1 MHFLIV
7 YLLIITIIISVL
19 TRCSRNQCDIIKRS
33 VCTIGSVV
41 SLDWLNIWLIID
53 FICYIFSWCNCLI
66 LNKMHII
73 SNYCLWYCLL
83 ACWLRRVTIIMSIII
98 ISVIII
104 ISCDYSE
111 IVNLVYMVL
120 LNLYYLISRC
130 ITILISFSAIR
141 VSQCDCFRIVWLRYM
156 RIQIQ
161 ILLYFTNHYRFTLIW
176 NTYIWIWFIC
186 MIRTDR
192 VIINSLG
199 WCYCH
204 LVIFYILCCFWI
216 WAIDLDQLQVSGR
229 CCLN

>member
-33 VCTIGSVV
+33 VCTIGSFV

-73 SNYCLWYCLL
+73 SNYCLWHCLL
-83 ACWLRRVTIIMSIII
+83 ACWLIRFTIIMSIII

-120 LNLYYLISRC
+120 LNLYYLISRL

-141 VSQCDCFRIVWLRYM
+141 VCRCDCCRIVWLRYM

-176 NTYIWIWFIC
+176 DTYIWI
-186 MIRTDR
+186 
-192 VIINSLG
+192 
-199 WCYCH
+199 
-204 LVIFYILCCFWI
+204 
-216 WAIDLDQLQVSGR
+216 
-229 CCLN
+229 